1 MLKKLKRKFIVMTMA
16 LISVVL
22 ITMLAVQLIS
32 TWNQRLNAINM
43 SLDQAIASDYISGR
57 QRERFGSGARDD
69 LFLNT
74 VTVLTDGEC
83 NVLYSDLSSVEM
95 SDEDL
100 AAAVSGALA
109 SDAERGRIAGL
120 GLYYRRS
127 GFTWKSIHDRARAND
142 HEQLGDRT
150 AEGGQLPPL
159 PSGERLPEEPRQGEA
174 RGDDPAML
182 LMQNAELYEL
192 LSGLEDGTQLY
203 KIAFVSESSLVT
215 AFNSQLI
222 TSLAVGGAAL
232 IVLFLIC
239 LYLAGWAL
247 RPVEAVWAQQRRFI
261 SDASHELK
269 TPLTVILANLDI
281 MRRHGADTVDAQRQW
296 LDSTDDEARRM
307 KKLVEDLLTLA
318 RLDEAG
324 QTAPEIELADVD
336 LSDIALGAA
345 LTFETVAFENGMA
358 LETDIAPE
366 IAVRGDGN
374 RLRQLV
380 TILLDNAV
388 KYAGPH
394 GRIDVRLSA
403 QKDRA
408 TLSVANTG
416 DPIDPESLAHLFDRF
431 YRADEARTG
440 AKAGYGLGLSIA
452 QSIARHHGGELTA
465 ASDAANG
472 TVFTFTIPRK
482 QA

>member
-74 VTVLTDGEC
+74 VTVLTDGEG

-127 GFTWKSIHDRARAND
+127 GFTWKSIHDRAWAND

-336 LSDIALGAA
+336 LSDIA
-345 LTFETVAFENGMA
+345 
-358 LETDIAPE
+358 PE